1 MARMYSRR
9 KGKSKSTRPVKKA
22 KPAWLRYQQEE
33 VEQLIL
39 KLAKSG
45 KSQTETGV
53 ILRDSY
59 GIPDVRVVLGKRMG
73 GFLREQKVGKGLP
86 EDLIA
91 LIRRDIFLMKHME
104 QHKKDMTA
112 KRGMMLTESKIGR
125 LVKYYKA
132 EGVLPESWRYSREQA
147 QLLVGS

>member
-1 MARMYSRR
+1 MYSRAR
-9 KGKSKSTRPVKKA
+9 GKSKSTKPLKKA

-33 VEQLIL
+33 VEQLVV
-39 KLAKSG
+39 KLAKAG
-45 KSQTETGV
+45 KKQAESGV

-73 GFLREQKVGKGLP
+73 TFLGEQKMQRELP

-91 LIRRDIFLMKHME
+91 LIRRDIFLMKHLE

-125 LVKYYKA
+125 LVKYYKSA
-132 EGVLPESWRYSREQA
+132 GRLPAAWRYSREQA